1 MANKP
6 DIKYLNKD
14 FNAFKSDLI
23 EYAKSYFP
31 TSYNDFSQASPGSMF
46 INMASYV
53 GDVLSFYLDNQI
65 QESYLQY
72 ARQKNNLFAMAYTL
86 GYRPKVT
93 SAAIV
98 ELDVFQIVPSVRSF
112 GLVSPDFNYSL
123 TIFPG
128 MVVTS
133 NTNSSALFYVPQK
146 VDFRTSSSFD
156 PITIDV
162 YQTNGSGE
170 PISYLLKKKTNA
182 ISGTTKT
189 QSFTFGAAQRF
200 PSITIN
206 EPNIISIISVTD
218 SSEAGNQW
226 YEVPYLAQNY
236 IENPVAN
243 LAANYPDLYQ
253 DSYQVPYILEKV
265 KVDRRFT
272 SRFTSNESLVLEF
285 GSGVNTVD
293 DDAIIPNP
301 STVGIGL
308 STGLNTINTAF
319 DPTNFVTTKTYGIPP
334 SNTTLTVT
342 YLVGGGAQSNVLAN
356 ELTVVS
362 NVNAIGVNT
371 SAINTVAT
379 NNPTAA
385 EGGGDGDSV
394 EELRRNI
401 AQEFMTQM
409 RVVTQQDYLSKAVSM
424 PSRYGK
430 ISKAYMTKDEV
441 VFNNYLEND
450 SANKDRSLNTMYIL
464 SLDSNGKL
472 AEPTTSLFKN
482 LQTYLS
488 DYRMMTDAI
497 NIRSAYIVN
506 IKCNFDITI
515 RPNYI
520 GQDVVARCITALKD
534 HFNISNWEINEPIVL
549 NDIYVLLDRIDGVQT
564 VRDVTITNINDVTNG
579 YSKYAYDIAGATI
592 QDVIYPSLDPCI
604 FEIKF
609 PDTDIQGRVV
619 S

>member
-1 MANKP
+1 MATKP

-14 FNAFKSDLI
+14 FSTFKTDLI

-31 TSYNDFSQASPGSMF
+31 TSYNDFNQASPGSMF

-98 ELDVFQIVPSVRSF
+98 ELDVFQIVPAVRQL

-123 TIFPG
+123 TISPG
-128 MVVTS
+128 MTVTS
-133 NTNSSALFYVPQK
+133 NTNTSAVFYVPQK

-170 PISYLLKKKTNA
+170 PISYILKKKTNA

-189 QSFTFGAAQRF
+189 QSFGFGAAQRF
-200 PSITIN
+200 ASITIN
-206 EPNIISIISVTD
+206 DPNIISIVSAVD
-218 SSEAGNQW
+218 SSGNQW
-226 YEVPYLAQNY
+226 YEVPYLAEKY
-236 IENPVAN
+236 IDNPVAN
-243 LAANYPDLYQ
+243 TAATYPDLYQ
-253 DSYQVPYILEKV
+253 DAYQVPYVLEKV

-272 SRFTSNESLVLEF
+272 SRFTSNESLVIEF
-285 GSGVNTVD
+285 GSGVNTVED
-293 DDAIIPNP
+293 DVVLPNP
-301 STVGIGL
+301 AVVGIGL
-308 STGLNTINTAF
+308 TSGSTTINKAF
-319 DPTNFVTTKTYGIPP
+319 DPTNFVTTKTYGLAP
-334 SNTTLTVT
+334 SNTTITFT

-362 NVNAIGVNT
+362 NVNAVGINT
-371 SAINTVAT
+371 TQVNTVAT
-379 NNPTAA
+379 NNPSAA
-385 EGGGDGDSV
+385 EGGGDGDGI

-401 AQEFMTQM
+401 ASEFMSQM
-409 RVVTQQDYLSKAVSM
+409 RAVTQNDYMSKALSM
-424 PSRYGK
+424 PSKYGK
-430 ISKAYMTKDEV
+430 ISKVYMTKDDAT
-441 VFNNYLEND
+441 FNNYLTNDFANND
-450 SANKDRSLNTMYIL
+450 SSLSTMYVLSLNT
-464 SLDSNGKL
+464 DGTL
-472 AEPTTSLFKN
+472 AVPTEALFKN

-488 DYRMMTDAI
+488 DYRMMTDAV
-497 NIRSAYIVN
+497 NIRGAYIVN

-520 GQDVVARCITALKD
+520 GQDVIARCITSLKD
-534 HFNISNWEINEPIVL
+534 FFNINNWEINEPIVL
-549 NDIYVLLDRIDGVQT
+549 NDIYVLLDRVDGVQT
-564 VRDVTITNINDVTNG
+564 VRDITITNVNDVSNG
-579 YSKYAYDIAGATI
+579 YSKYSYDIAGATI
-592 QDVIYPSLDPCI
+592 QDIIYPSLDPSI

-609 PDTDIQGRVV
+609 LDTDIQGRVV

>member
-14 FNAFKSDLI
+14 FNTFKSDLI
-23 EYAKSYFP
+23 EYARSYFP

-72 ARQKNNLFAMAYTL
+72 SKQKNNLFALAYTL

-93 SAAIV
+93 SAAVV
-98 ELDVFQIVPSVRSF
+98 ELEVMQVVPSIKTMGV
-112 GLVSPDFNYSL
+112 VSPDFNYSL
-123 TIFPG
+123 TIAPG
-128 MVVTS
+128 VVVSS
-133 NTNSSALFYVPQK
+133 NVNSSALFYVPQK

-162 YQTNGSGE
+162 YQVDGSGE

-182 ISGTTKT
+182 ISGNSKT
-189 QSFTFGAAQRF
+189 QAFSFGTAQRF
-200 PSITIN
+200 SSVEIN
-206 EPNIISIISVTD
+206 DTNIISIVSAVD
-218 SSEAGNQW
+218 SSGNQW
-226 YEVPYLAQNY
+226 YEVPFLAQDY
-236 IENPVAN
+236 IYNPVAN
-243 LAANYPDLYQ
+243 LAATYPDLYQ

-285 GSGVNTVD
+285 GAGVNTVED
-293 DDAIIPNP
+293 DVILPNP
-301 STVGIGL
+301 ATVGVGL
-308 STGLNTINTAF
+308 TTGSNTINTAF
-319 DPTNFVTTKTYGIPP
+319 DPTNFVTTKTYGLAP
-334 SNTTLTVT
+334 SNTTVTVT

-356 ELTVVS
+356 ELTIVS
-362 NVNAIGVNT
+362 NVNAVGINT
-371 SAINTVAT
+371 TAVNTVAT
-379 NNPTAA
+379 NNPEAA

-401 AQEFMTQM
+401 ASEFSSQM
-409 RVVTQQDYLSKAVSM
+409 RAVTQQDYLSKALSM

-430 ISKAYMTKDEV
+430 ISKAYITKDDV
-441 VFNNYLEND
+441 TFNNYLAND
-450 SANKDRSLNTMYIL
+450 SSNKDASLMTMYLLSLNT
-464 SLDSNGKL
+464 DGTL
-472 AEPTTSLFKN
+472 AIPTKSLFQN

-497 NIRSAYIVN
+497 NLKSAYIVN
-506 IKCNFDITI
+506 IKCNFDVTI

-520 GQDVVARCITALKD
+520 GQDVLARCITALKD
-534 HFNISNWEINEPIVL
+534 YFKIDNWEINEPIVL
-549 NDIYVLLDRIDGVQT
+549 NDIYVLLDKIDGVQT
-564 VRDVTITNINDVTNG
+564 VRDVTITNVNDIVNG
-579 YSKYAYDIAGATI
+579 YSKYSYDIAGATI
-592 QDVIYPSLDPCI
+592 QDIIYPSLDPCI

>member
-14 FNAFKSDLI
+14 FNTFKSDLI
-23 EYAKSYFP
+23 EYARSYFP

-72 ARQKNNLFAMAYTL
+72 SKQKNNLFALAYTL

-93 SAAIV
+93 SAAVV
-98 ELDVFQIVPSVRSF
+98 ELEVMQIVPSIKTMGV
-112 GLVSPDFNYSL
+112 VSPDFNYSL
-123 TIFPG
+123 TIAPG
-128 MVVTS
+128 VVVSS
-133 NTNSSALFYVPQK
+133 NVNSSALFYVPQK

-162 YQTNGSGE
+162 YQVDGSGE

-182 ISGTTKT
+182 ISGNSKT
-189 QSFTFGAAQRF
+189 QAFSFGTAQRF
-200 PSITIN
+200 SSVEIN
-206 EPNIISIISVTD
+206 DTNIISIVSAVD
-218 SSEAGNQW
+218 SSGNQW
-226 YEVPYLAQNY
+226 YEVPFLAQDY
-236 IENPVAN
+236 IYNPVAN
-243 LAANYPDLYQ
+243 LAATYPDLYQ
-253 DSYQVPYILEKV
+253 DSYQVPYILEKI

-285 GSGVNTVD
+285 GAGVNTVED
-293 DDAIIPNP
+293 DVILPNP
-301 STVGIGL
+301 ATVGVGL
-308 STGLNTINTAF
+308 TTGSNTINTAF
-319 DPTNFVTTKTYGIPP
+319 DPTNFVTTKTYGLAP
-334 SNTTLTVT
+334 SNTTVTVT

-356 ELTVVS
+356 ELTIVS
-362 NVNAIGVNT
+362 NVNAVGINT
-371 SAINTVAT
+371 TAVNTVAT
-379 NNPTAA
+379 NNPEAA

-401 AQEFMTQM
+401 ASEFSSQM
-409 RVVTQQDYLSKAVSM
+409 RAVTQQDYLSKALSM

-430 ISKAYMTKDEV
+430 ISKAYITKDDV
-441 VFNNYLEND
+441 TFNNYLAND
-450 SANKDRSLNTMYIL
+450 SSNKDASLMTMYLLSLNT
-464 SLDSNGKL
+464 DGTL
-472 AEPTTSLFKN
+472 AIPTKSLFQN

-497 NIRSAYIVN
+497 NLKSAYIVN
-506 IKCNFDITI
+506 IKCNFDVTI

-520 GQDVVARCITALKD
+520 GQDVLARCITALKD
-534 HFNISNWEINEPIVL
+534 YFKVDNWEINEPIVL
-549 NDIYVLLDRIDGVQT
+549 NDIYVLLDKIDGVQT
-564 VRDVTITNINDVTNG
+564 VRDVTITNVNDIING
-579 YSKYAYDIAGATI
+579 YSKYSYDIAGATI
-592 QDVIYPSLDPCI
+592 QDVIYPSLDPCV
-604 FEIKF
+604 FEVKF

>member
-14 FNAFKSDLI
+14 FSTFKSDLI
-23 EYAKSYFP
+23 EYARSYFP

-65 QESYLQY
+65 QETYLQY
-72 ARQKNNLFAMAYTL
+72 ARQKNNLFALAYTM

-98 ELDVFQIVPSVRSF
+98 ELDVFQIVPSKRVL
-112 GLVSPDFNYSL
+112 GVVSPDFNYSV
-123 TIFPG
+123 TIAPG
-128 MVVTS
+128 MVINS
-133 NTNSSALFYVPQK
+133 NTGNSATFYVPHK
-146 VDFRTSSSFD
+146 VDFRTSSSLD

-162 YQTNGSGE
+162 YQTNGIGE
-170 PISYLLKKKTNA
+170 PISYIFKKKTNA

-189 QSFTFGAAQRF
+189 QSFSFGTAQRF
-200 PSITIN
+200 ASVTITDSN
-206 EPNIISIISVTD
+206 VISIVSAID
-218 SSEAGNQW
+218 SSNNEW
-226 YEVPYLAQNY
+226 YEVPFLAQDY
-236 IENPVAN
+236 IYNPVAN
-243 LAANYPDLYQ
+243 LAANYPDLHQ

-272 SRFTSNESLVLEF
+272 SRFTSNESLVIEF
-285 GSGVNTVD
+285 GAGVNTID
-293 DDAIIPNP
+293 DDIIIPNP
-301 STVGIGL
+301 AIVGIGL
-308 STGLNTINTAF
+308 TSGSTTINTAF
-319 DPTNFVTTKTYGIPP
+319 DPTNFVTTKTYGLAP
-334 SNTTLTVT
+334 SNTTITFT

-356 ELTVVS
+356 QLTVVS
-362 NVNAIGVNT
+362 NVNAVGIDT
-371 SAINTVAT
+371 TFANTVAT

-401 AQEFMTQM
+401 GNEFSSQM
-409 RVVTQQDYLSKAVSM
+409 RAVTQQDYLSKAMSM

-430 ISKAYMTKDEV
+430 ISKAYITKDDT

-450 SANKDRSLNTMYIL
+450 TANKDTMLNTMYLL
-464 SLDSNGKL
+464 SLNTDGTL
-472 AEPTTSLFKN
+472 AVPTTSLFKN

-497 NIRSAYIVN
+497 NLKSAYIVN
-506 IKCNFDITI
+506 IKCNFDVTI
-515 RPNYI
+515 RPNYV
-520 GQDVVARCITALKD
+520 GQDVLARCITALKD
-534 HFNISNWEINEPIVL
+534 YFNISNWEINEPIIL
-549 NDIYVLLDRIDGVQT
+549 NDIYVILDRIDGVQT
-564 VRDVTITNINDVTNG
+564 VRDVTISNVNDVLNG
-579 YSKYAYDIAGATI
+579 YSKYSYDIAGATI

-604 FEIKF
+604 FEVKF

>member
-14 FNAFKSDLI
+14 FNTFKSDLI

-65 QESYLQY
+65 QETYLQY
-72 ARQKNNLFAMAYTL
+72 AKQKNNLFAMAYTL
-86 GYRPKVT
+86 GYRPNVT

-98 ELDVFQIVPSVRSF
+98 ELDVFQIVPSVRTF

-123 TIFPG
+123 TIAPG
-128 MVVTS
+128 MVVSS
-133 NTNSSALFYVPQK
+133 NINSSAVFYVPQK

-156 PITIDV
+156 PLTVDV

-189 QSFTFGAAQRF
+189 QTFSFGAAQRF
-200 PSITIN
+200 ASVTIN
-206 EPNIISIISVTD
+206 DPNIISIVSVTD
-218 SSEAGNQW
+218 SSTNEW
-226 YEVPYLAQNY
+226 YEVPFLAQDY
-236 IENPVAN
+236 IYNPVAN
-243 LAANYPDLYQ
+243 LAATYPDLYQ

-285 GSGVNTVD
+285 GAGVNTID
-293 DDAIIPNP
+293 DDAILPNP
-301 STVGIGL
+301 STVGVGL
-308 STGLNTINTAF
+308 TTGSNTINKAF
-319 DPTNFVTTKTYGIPP
+319 DPTNFVTTKTYGLAP

-356 ELTVVS
+356 ELTIVS
-362 NVNAIGVNT
+362 NVNAVGINT
-371 SAINTVAT
+371 STVNTVAT
-379 NNPTAA
+379 NNPSAA

-401 AQEFMTQM
+401 ASEFSSQM
-409 RVVTQQDYLSKAVSM
+409 RAVTQNDYLSKALSM
-424 PSRYGK
+424 PSKYGK
-430 ISKAYMTKDEV
+430 ISKAYMVKDDAM
-441 VFNNYLEND
+441 FNNYLEND
-450 SANKDRSLNTMYIL
+450 QSNVDKSLMTMYLLSLNT
-464 SLDSNGKL
+464 DGTL
-472 AEPTTSLFKN
+472 AIPTKALFKN

-497 NIRSAYIVN
+497 NIKGAYIVN
-506 IKCNFDITI
+506 IKCNFDVTI

-520 GQDVVARCITALKD
+520 GQDVLARCITALKD
-534 HFNISNWEINEPIVL
+534 YFATDNWEINEPIIL
-549 NDIYVLLDRIDGVQT
+549 NDIYVLLDKIEGVQT
-564 VRDVTITNINDVTNG
+564 VRSVDIINVNDVTNG

>member
-14 FNAFKSDLI
+14 FNTFKSDLI
-23 EYAKSYFP
+23 EYARSYFP

-72 ARQKNNLFAMAYTL
+72 SKQKNNLFALAYTL

-93 SAAIV
+93 SAAVV
-98 ELDVFQIVPSVRSF
+98 ELEVMQVVPSIKTMGV
-112 GLVSPDFNYSL
+112 VSPDFNYSL
-123 TIFPG
+123 TIAPG
-128 MVVTS
+128 VVVSS
-133 NTNSSALFYVPQK
+133 NVNSSALFYVPQK

-162 YQTNGSGE
+162 YQVDGSGE

-182 ISGTTKT
+182 ISGNSKT
-189 QSFTFGAAQRF
+189 QAFSFGTAQRF
-200 PSITIN
+200 SSVEIN
-206 EPNIISIISVTD
+206 DTNIISIVSAVD
-218 SSEAGNQW
+218 SSGNQW
-226 YEVPYLAQNY
+226 YEVPFLAQDY
-236 IENPVAN
+236 IYNPVAN
-243 LAANYPDLYQ
+243 LAATYPDLYQ

-285 GSGVNTVD
+285 GAGVNTVED
-293 DDAIIPNP
+293 DVILPNP
-301 STVGIGL
+301 ATVGVGL
-308 STGLNTINTAF
+308 TTGSNTINTAF
-319 DPTNFVTTKTYGIPP
+319 DPTNFVTTKTYGLAP
-334 SNTTLTVT
+334 SNTTVTVT

-356 ELTVVS
+356 ELTIVS
-362 NVNAIGVNT
+362 NVNAVGINT
-371 SAINTVAT
+371 TAVNTVAT
-379 NNPTAA
+379 NNPEAA

-401 AQEFMTQM
+401 ASEFSSQM
-409 RVVTQQDYLSKAVSM
+409 RAVTQQDYLSKALSM

-430 ISKAYMTKDEV
+430 ISKAYITKDDV
-441 VFNNYLEND
+441 TFNNYLAND
-450 SANKDRSLNTMYIL
+450 SSNKDASLMTMYLLSLNT
-464 SLDSNGKL
+464 DGTL
-472 AEPTTSLFKN
+472 AIPTKSLFQN

-497 NIRSAYIVN
+497 NLKSAYIVN
-506 IKCNFDITI
+506 IKCNFDVTI

-520 GQDVVARCITALKD
+520 GQDVLARCITALKD
-534 HFNISNWEINEPIVL
+534 YFKIDNWEINEPIVL
-549 NDIYVLLDRIDGVQT
+549 NDIYVLLDKIDGVQT
-564 VRDVTITNINDVTNG
+564 VRDVTITNVNDIVNG
-579 YSKYAYDIAGATI
+579 YSKYSYDIAGATI
-592 QDVIYPSLDPCI
+592 QDVIYPSLDPCV
-604 FEIKF
+604 FEVKF

>member
-14 FNAFKSDLI
+14 FNTFKSNLI
-23 EYAKSYFP
+23 EYAKAYFP

-65 QESYLQY
+65 QETYLQY
-72 ARQKNNLFAMAYTL
+72 ARQKNNLFALAYTL
-86 GYRPKVT
+86 GYTPKVT

-98 ELDVFQIVPSVRSF
+98 ELEVFQVVPSVRTF

-123 TIFPG
+123 TIAPG

-133 NTNSSALFYVPQK
+133 NVNSSAVFFVPQK

-156 PITIDV
+156 PVTVDV

-182 ISGTTKT
+182 ISGVTKT

-200 PSITIN
+200 SSITLSDS
-206 EPNIISIISVTD
+206 NIISIVSAVD
-218 SSEAGNQW
+218 SSGNEW
-226 YEVPYLAQNY
+226 YEVPYLAQDY
-236 IENPVAN
+236 VYNPVAN

-253 DSYQVPYILEKV
+253 DSYQVPYVLEKT

-272 SRFTSNESLVLEF
+272 SRFTSNENLVIEF
-285 GSGVNTVD
+285 GSGVNTID
-293 DDAIIPNP
+293 DDVILPNP
-301 STVGIGL
+301 ATVGIGL
-308 STGLNTINTAF
+308 TTGSNTINKAF
-319 DPTNFVTTKTYGIPP
+319 DPTNFVTTKTYGLAP
-334 SNTTLTVT
+334 SNTTITVT

-356 ELTVVS
+356 QLTVVS
-362 NVNAIGVNT
+362 NVNATGINT
-371 SAINTVAT
+371 SQIGTVAT
-379 NNPTAA
+379 NNPMAA
-385 EGGGDGDSV
+385 EGGGDGDDI

-401 AQEFMTQM
+401 ANEFSSQM
-409 RVVTQQDYLSKAVSM
+409 RAVTQQDYLSKALSM
-424 PSRYGK
+424 PSKYGK
-430 ISKAYMTKDEV
+430 ISKAYMTKDDIT
-441 VFNNYLEND
+441 FNNYLAND
-450 SANKDRSLNTMYIL
+450 SSNKDKSLVTMYVLSLNT
-464 SLDSNGKL
+464 NGTL
-472 AEPTTSLFKN
+472 AIPTNSLFKN

-488 DYRMMTDAI
+488 EYRMMTDAI
-497 NIRSAYIVN
+497 NLKSAYIVN

-520 GQDVVARCITALKD
+520 GQDVIARCITALKD
-534 HFNISNWEINEPIVL
+534 YFNISNWEINEPIVL
-549 NDIYVLLDRIDGVQT
+549 NDIYVLLDKIDGVQT
-564 VRDVTITNINDVTNG
+564 VRDVNITNVNDTLNG
-579 YSKYAYDIAGATI
+579 YSKYSYDIAGATI

-604 FEIKF
+604 FEIKY

>member
-1 MANKP
+1 MATKP

-14 FNAFKSDLI
+14 FSTFKTDLI

-31 TSYNDFSQASPGSMF
+31 TSYNDFNQASPGSMF

-98 ELDVFQIVPSVRSF
+98 ELDVFQIVPAVRQL

-123 TIFPG
+123 TISPG
-128 MVVTS
+128 MTVTS
-133 NTNSSALFYVPQK
+133 NTNTSAVFYVPQK

-170 PISYLLKKKTNA
+170 PISYILKKKTNA

-189 QSFTFGAAQRF
+189 QSFGFGAAQRF
-200 PSITIN
+200 ASITIN
-206 EPNIISIISVTD
+206 DPNIISIVSAVD
-218 SSEAGNQW
+218 SSGNQW
-226 YEVPYLAQNY
+226 YEVPYLAEKY
-236 IENPVAN
+236 IDNPVAN
-243 LAANYPDLYQ
+243 TAATYPDLYQ
-253 DSYQVPYILEKV
+253 DAYQVPYVLEKV

-272 SRFTSNESLVLEF
+272 SRFTSNESLVIEF
-285 GSGVNTVD
+285 GSGVNTVED
-293 DDAIIPNP
+293 DVVLPNP
-301 STVGIGL
+301 AVVGIGL
-308 STGLNTINTAF
+308 TSGSTTINKAF
-319 DPTNFVTTKTYGIPP
+319 DPTNFVTTKTYGLAP
-334 SNTTLTVT
+334 SNTTITFT

-362 NVNAIGVNT
+362 NVNAVGINT
-371 SAINTVAT
+371 TQVNTVAT
-379 NNPTAA
+379 NNPSAA
-385 EGGGDGDSV
+385 EGGGDGDGI

-401 AQEFMTQM
+401 ASEFMSQM
-409 RVVTQQDYLSKAVSM
+409 RAVTQNDYMSKALSM
-424 PSRYGK
+424 PSKYGK
-430 ISKAYMTKDEV
+430 ISKVYMTKDDAT
-441 VFNNYLEND
+441 FNNYLTNDFANND
-450 SANKDRSLNTMYIL
+450 SSLSTMYVLSLNT
-464 SLDSNGKL
+464 DGTL
-472 AEPTTSLFKN
+472 AVPTEALFKN

-488 DYRMMTDAI
+488 DYRMMTDAV
-497 NIRSAYIVN
+497 NIRGAYIVN

-520 GQDVVARCITALKD
+520 GQDVIARCITSLKD
-534 HFNISNWEINEPIVL
+534 FFNINNWEINEPIVL
-549 NDIYVLLDRIDGVQT
+549 NDIYVLLDRVDGVQT
-564 VRDVTITNINDVTNG
+564 VRDVTITNVNDVSNG
-579 YSKYAYDIAGATI
+579 YSKYSYDIAGATI
-592 QDVIYPSLDPCI
+592 QDIIYPSLDPSI

-609 PDTDIQGRVV
+609 LDTDIQGRVV